1 MARTGRAAEGL
12 RRFAAPKL
20 TLASAAS
27 IWLGFCAAMAEGP
40 VAWGWLLLTVL
51 GIFLIEVAKNAS
63 GELYDFD
70 SGADPGVAP
79 EDRSPFSGGRRVLV
93 EGLLSR
99 GATRAVGWIAYLGG
113 IAAGLTIVLARE
125 PRVLWLG
132 LAGVA
137 LAFFYHAPPL
147 RLAYRG
153 LGEIAVAVI
162 YGPLIACGTYL
173 VQRHA
178 VSDEVL
184 FASIP
189 LGLLIAAFLWI
200 NEFPDYRADLA
211 AGKRTWVVRLGR
223 RKAARAFSG
232 MILGA
237 YLLLLL
243 FVGKEV
249 PTLVFLGAAGI
260 PHGAA
265 AVGRLLADPETTERV
280 VPAQA
285 WTLLSFLLYAAG
297 AGVGLLFGLP

>member
-1 MARTGRAAEGL
+1 MPRTVQAAEGL
-12 RRFAAPKL
+12 RRLAAPQL

-40 VAWGWLLLTVL
+40 IAWGWLLLTLL
-51 GIFLIEVAKNAS
+51 GVFLLEVAKNAS
-63 GELYDFD
+63 GEIYDFD
-70 SGADPGVAP
+70 SGADPGVP
-79 EDRSPFSGGRRVLV
+79 SEDRSPYSGGRRVLV

-99 GATRAVGWIAYLGG
+99 GAVRGVGWIAYLGAA
-113 IAAGLTIVLARE
+113 AAGLAIVLMRE
-125 PRVLWLG
+125 PRVLWFG

-137 LAFFYHAPPL
+137 LAYFYHAPPF

-153 LGEIAVAVI
+153 LGEIAVALV

-173 VQRHA
+173 VQRHSI
-178 VSDEVL
+178 SDGVL

-189 LGLLIAAFLWI
+189 LGVLIAAFLWV
-200 NEFPDYRADLA
+200 NEFPDCRADQA

-232 MILGA
+232 LILGA

-249 PTLVFLGAAGI
+249 PTLSLLGAAGI

-265 AVGRLLADPETTERV
+265 AVGRLLAEPEDVARV

-297 AGVGLLFGLP
+297 AGLGLLFGLP